1 MVKDSTL
8 NHLVRFLYRETSALE
23 SLDILEALDSSYP
36 MQEAHDELEVAFQ
49 QLPKVKFNP
58 KKSSIQAIL
67 RYSKRTTVGA
77 S

>member
-23 SLDILEALDSSYP
+23 SLDILEALDADFTF
-36 MQEAHDELEVAFQ
+36 QEAHEELEVAYQ

-58 KKSSIQAIL
+58 KESSIQAIL